1 MSAITMAVQEESFWQ
16 VAYVSSLKDQGFTI
30 TIPRTDVESKS
41 NHSPPAVLMQW
52 IVIYRGN
59 L

>member
-1 MSAITMAVQEESFWQ
+1 MAIQEESLWQ
-16 VAYVSSLKDQGFTI
+16 VADVSSLKDEGFTI

-41 NHSPPAVLMQW
+41 DHSPPAELTHW
-52 IVIYRGN
+52 RVIYKGN